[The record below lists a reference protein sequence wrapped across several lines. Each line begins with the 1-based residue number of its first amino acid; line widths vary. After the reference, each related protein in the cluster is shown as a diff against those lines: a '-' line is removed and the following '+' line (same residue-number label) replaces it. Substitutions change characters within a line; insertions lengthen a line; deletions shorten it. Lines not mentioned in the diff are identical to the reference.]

1 MKDMTT
7 GLIALADAM
16 TMSIITMDTDIIM
29 SMDMMKENI
38 MTGTAT
44 GKHTIMNMG
53 KRSITAGMTSIATM
67 GNIAMN
73 MIRGII
79 MNMGNITIMG
89 MDITMRTRYSPVG
102 D

>member
-1 MKDMTT
+1 MSMRITITIWNTCMDMPTN
-7 GLIALADAM
+7 M
-16 TMSIITMDTDIIM
+16 REDIIM

-38 MTGTAT
+38 MTGTVT